1 LLYTE
6 KNNPLYTTLEDSS
19 CGNLNNNSTTV
30 GDTKLLTVG
39 DSNESMNT
47 SAPLSGGGAPTTST
61 SNSSTYGMTPE
72 QASKNFDMLR
82 REATKLERHL
92 EDRVARYQQL
102 AQRLTVDNNNT
113 SDNDPLGQQSSLMID
128 SGATTSSSY
137 PSTNSQSKNTNTNNN
152 LDEEEATLSKDI
164 HRTMSTMT
172 ELINTKMAPAA
183 ERTGRSQHMLL
194 VKRYRE
200 ILFDCGA
207 DFNKTSAAV
216 ARRREAKELFR
227 GATAGLGGSNG
238 NGPNPEMEQLLRE
251 RNAIDNSMKSANS
264 VLNQAAGVRSE
275 LRSQGASLR
284 GVGGTMAT
292 IAGNIP
298 GLNGL
303 IEKIRKKRQQD
314 DRVVSGVV
322 AACILFT
329 LWYVLG

>member
-1 LLYTE
+1 
-6 KNNPLYTTLEDSS
+6 
-19 CGNLNNNSTTV
+19 
-30 GDTKLLTVG
+30 
-39 DSNESMNT
+39 MN
-47 SAPLSGGGAPTTST
+47 SAPPSGGATTNS
-61 SNSSTYGMTPE
+61 SSSTYGMTPE
-72 QASKNFDMLR
+72 QASKNFDVLR

-102 AQRLTVDNNNT
+102 AQRLTVDNNSLT

-128 SGATTSSSY
+128 SGGSSSSY
-137 PSTNSQSKNTNTNNN
+137 TTNSQTNKSN

-183 ERTGRSQHMLL
+183 ERTGRSQHLLL

-227 GATAGLGGSNG
+227 GATAGNGGG
-238 NGPNPEMEQLLRE
+238 GGGANPEMEQLLRE

-264 VLNQAAGVRSE
+264 VLNQAASVRTE

-284 GVGGTMAT
+284 GVGGTMAA

-303 IEKIRKKRQQD
+303 IDKIRKKRQQD

-329 LWYVLG
+329 LWYLFG

>member
-1 LLYTE
+1 
-6 KNNPLYTTLEDSS
+6 
-19 CGNLNNNSTTV
+19 
-30 GDTKLLTVG
+30 
-39 DSNESMNT
+39 
-47 SAPLSGGGAPTTST
+47 
-61 SNSSTYGMTPE
+61 
-72 QASKNFDMLR
+72 
-82 REATKLERHL
+82 
-92 EDRVARYQQL
+92 
-102 AQRLTVDNNNT
+102 
-113 SDNDPLGQQSSLMID
+113 MID
-128 SGATTSSSY
+128 SGSSSY
-137 PSTNSQSKNTNTNNN
+137 PSSTTTNTNSQSKTNN

-183 ERTGRSQHMLL
+183 ERTGRSQHLLL

-227 GATAGLGGSNG
+227 GATAGLGSNG
-238 NGPNPEMEQLLRE
+238 DGSGPNPEMEQLLRE

-329 LWYVLG
+329 LWYLFG